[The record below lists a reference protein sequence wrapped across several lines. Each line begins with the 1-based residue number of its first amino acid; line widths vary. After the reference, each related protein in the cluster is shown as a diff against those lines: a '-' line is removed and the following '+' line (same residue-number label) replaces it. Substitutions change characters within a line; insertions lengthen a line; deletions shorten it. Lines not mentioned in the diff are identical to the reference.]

1 MAHLVTGGSGYL
13 GSAIIKKLA
22 EQNEQVVSL
31 DVLES
36 DEKIE
41 NVRYIKGSVYD
52 ENLLDQILPNIDYV
66 HHNAALVPLTK
77 SGDLFTK
84 TNVYGTETILKKSI
98 QYDIKHFS
106 HMSSSAVFGIQDK
119 DSPYTNIS
127 RRNPVDTYGKSK
139 KEGEDM
145 VLAAMTAGVKTT
157 FSIIRPRT
165 ILGPNRLGIF
175 ELLFKWI
182 ANGKDIFL
190 IGKSEGLFQFAHL
203 NDIVQASILSSKL
216 CKQGVFNVGTLEF
229 SSLKKDLNA
238 LIDYSGKGSRIKILP
253 DKFTRN
259 TLIVMDK
266 LRLSPFA
273 EYHYLTYGKPYY
285 FDSRYVFETLNYSP
299 SGSNVD
305 LLIDAYKSYKKNNSL
320 YKKEDLINKKSPHKS
335 PLKSDIIELAH
346 FLASKVF

>member
-22 EQNEQVVSL
+22 EQNEQVISL
-31 DVLES
+31 DILET
-36 DEKIE
+36 DEKIQ

-52 ENLLDQILPNIDYV
+52 ENLLDQILANIDYV

-77 SGDLFTK
+77 SGNLFAK
-84 TNVYGTETILKKSI
+84 TNVFGTEIILKKSI
-98 QYDIKHFS
+98 EHNIKHFS
-106 HMSSSAVFGIQDK
+106 HMSSSAVFGIQDA
-119 DSPYTNIS
+119 DSPYTNLS

-139 KEGEDM
+139 KEGEDI
-145 VLAAMTAGVKTT
+145 VLAAMSAGIKTT

-190 IGKSEGLFQFAHL
+190 IGNSEGLFQFAHL
-203 NDIVQASILSSKL
+203 NDIVQASILSSQL

-229 SSLKKDLNA
+229 SSLKEDLKS
-238 LIDYSGKGSRIKILP
+238 LIDYSGKSSRIKILP
-253 DKFTRN
+253 EKLTRN

-273 EYHYLTYGKPYY
+273 EWHYLTYGKPYY
-285 FDSRYVFETLNYSP
+285 FDSRYVFETLKYSP

-305 LLIDAYKSYKKNNSL
+305 LLIEAYKSYINNNSS
-320 YKKEDLINKKSPHKS
+320 YKKEDSINKKSPHKS
-335 PLKSDIIELAH
+335 PLKTGIIDLAH